1 LRLRGGV
8 ALPPEGTPAGVMRQW
23 RSWCQDPDYP
33 FGVMPAAVRGH
44 CAALELPLL
53 SLSFTD
59 DEHLSERNIQSPRGS
74 TPALRSVA
82 VAARRWLAGPAGRV
96 APLRERD
103 DGRG

>member
-1 LRLRGGV
+1 M
-8 ALPPEGTPAGVMRQW
+8 PAGVMRQR
-23 RSWCQDPDYP
+23 RSWCLDPDYP

-44 CAALELPLL
+44 CAALELPPL

-59 DEHLSERNIQSPRGS
+59 DEHLSEQNIQSPRGS
-74 TPALRSVA
+74 RPALRSVA
-82 VAARRWLAGPAGRV
+82 VAARRWLAGPTGRV